1 MYRNGK
7 KSIQLQNPT
16 TETDNFDQMIKN
28 VEATP
33 RERLLHFLSF
43 QVCLLIKNIIS
54 QGASFLSTPC
64 ILKQLCTSNNLR
76 LAVWKFKP
84 EEHILNFLFSSCSC
98 IRCWQLSNLLR
109 NTLAKESVLILYMVF

>member
-54 QGASFLSTPC
+54 QGATFFP
-64 ILKQLCTSNNLR
+64 
-76 LAVWKFKP
+76 P
-84 EEHILNFLFSSCSC
+84 P
-98 IRCWQLSNLLR
+98 
-109 NTLAKESVLILYMVF
+109 VF